1 MNVIDSSAWLSYLA
15 GDNNA
20 AGFAAPIESLEN
32 LLVPSIT
39 LTEVFKS
46 IMRQRG
52 EDAAL
57 QVVAHMQ
64 QGKVVALDS
73 ALAIDAA
80 VVGLK
85 YKLPLAD
92 SIIYATANRFSAVV
106 WTQDADFKE
115 LPDVKYF
122 EASKRAPL

>member
-1 MNVIDSSAWLSYLA
+1 MNVVDSSAWLSYLA

-20 AGFAAPIESLEN
+20 AEFAAPIENLEK

-46 IMRQRG
+46 IMRQRDEG
-52 EDAAL
+52 AAL

-64 QGKVVALDS
+64 QGKVVPLDS

-80 VVGLK
+80 VFGLK
-85 YKLPLAD
+85 YKLPLGD
-92 SIIYATANRFSAVV
+92 SIIYATASKFSAVV
-106 WTQDADFKE
+106 WTQDADFKA
-115 LPDVKYF
+115 LPDVQYF
-122 EASKRAPL
+122 PVVN